1 MGIIKKI
8 LVAFSLLFVCSLSA
22 QTVRDTIFFD
32 GDKFIKHIVKA
43 GESLRSIS
51 LLHKVTTADIIENN
65 EIQKRLYYN
74 QLLYI
79 PIYANQ
85 QKSRPKDV
93 SLNAQEKIELAAKK
107 DKDIPLSVQK
117 RIELAAKFK
126 YTSELNVALLMPYF
140 LVKNDTMFNDFEHST
155 EISNI
160 YYKDSEVALSF
171 HVGVELALDSL
182 RKQGK
187 NIRLHTFDTNKD
199 ALKVHQ
205 IVSSKALK
213 NMDIIIGPLYANN
226 FSILCKKYGNDNTK
240 ILISPLSKDTEKL
253 AKKYRAVYQL
263 SPSFQIQA
271 NIIKEYVLKH
281 HKDERVIVLN
291 ERKHEGKSA
300 YIKNL
305 FSKDKKV
312 VETFTMDSTKVDAIR
327 KIFKEKQVVII
338 PSKSQAF
345 VSKLLGSIGGMDST
359 SLVFGLYDWKKYD
372 NLDIDNL
379 MFLDV
384 KFPDAYNFSNASDHD
399 ISFLKLFEQKYNTNQ
414 SKYTYIAYNIMMHF
428 CSDFSYFKFQNLRNG
443 GKTNTYAPLY
453 HYVDYELVPV
463 E

>member
-8 LVAFSLLFVCSLSA
+8 LVAFLLLFVCSLSA
-22 QTVRDTIFFD
+22 QTVRDTIVFD

-43 GESLRSIS
+43 GESLKSIA

-79 PIYANQ
+79 PIYENQ
-85 QKSRPKDV
+85 HKSRPKDI
-93 SLNAQEKIELAAKK
+93 SLNVQEKIELATKK

-126 YTSELNVALLMPYF
+126 YTSELNIALLMPYF
-140 LVKNDTMFNDFEHST
+140 LVKNDTMFNDFERST

-171 HVGVELALDSL
+171 HVGVALALDSL

-187 NIRLHTFDTNKD
+187 NICLYTFDTNND
-199 ALKVHQ
+199 TLKVHQ
-205 IVSSKALK
+205 IVSSKALD

-240 ILISPLSKDTEKL
+240 ILISPLSKNTENVKNY
-253 AKKYRAVYQL
+253 KAVYQL
-263 SPSFQIQA
+263 SLSFQIQI
-271 NIIKEYVLKH
+271 NIIKEYVLKY
-281 HKDERVIVLN
+281 HKDDRVIVLN
-291 ERKHEGKSA
+291 ERKHEGESM

-305 FSKDKKV
+305 FSKDEKI
-312 VETFTMDSTKVDAIR
+312 VETFTMESTKVDVIR

-338 PSKSQAF
+338 PSESQAF
-345 VSKLLGSIGGMDST
+345 VSKLLGSIGGMDSV

-372 NLDIDNL
+372 NLDADNL

-384 KFPDAYNFSNASDHD
+384 KFPDAYSFNNASDHD
-399 ISFLKLFEQKYNTNQ
+399 ISFLKLFEQKYNTNYT
-414 SKYTYIAYNIMMHF
+414 KYTYIAYNTIMHF
-428 CSDFSYFKFQNLRNG
+428 CSDFSYFKFQNVTAG
-443 GKTNTYAPLY
+443 GKINTYAPL
-453 HYVDYELVPV
+453 HQYVNYELIPV